1 MKKGSFSRPFSVSLS
16 LPSITHDRLD
26 DDGNWLEWRFSNKR
40 ASYPA
45 RIGGGS
51 ATAAA
56 STTSNTNDGDS
67 IAAAAGGLARGH
79 NGDGHALL
87 GALTLLPSYVGA
99 PPSDAYARSVARFA
113 AGLKGRA
120 RQRALAAAAA
130 SLPSAGGG
138 GSGRQQSV
146 RPSPVQ
152 ASKPP
157 PMPMMA

>member
-1 MKKGSFSRPFSVSLS
+1 MLLS
-16 LPSITHDRLD
+16 KNPNRLD
-26 DDGNWLEWRFSNKR
+26 DDGNWLEWRFANKR

-51 ATAAA
+51 AASATAAA
-56 STTSNTNDGDS
+56 AASNNGNSNNDSGDS

-113 AGLKGRA
+113 AGLKGKA
-120 RQRALAAAAA
+120 RQRALAVAAA

-138 GSGRQQSV
+138 GGGRQRSA
-146 RPSPVQ
+146 RPSP
-152 ASKPP
+152 ARAAKTP
-157 PMPMMA
+157 PMPMTA